1 MILVRIVLLL
11 FAVSAAA
18 GELEERVQA
27 GLEAHAF
34 GRDALLIPDNMVRHE
49 VAAPRA
55 TPGLVLELLARPLA
69 AADAA
74 ALFERIVPA
83 ALARF
88 NPFAPPVEMAD
99 FETLLAGY
107 VSELTPETFLEATAR
122 FVQGLGAPG
131 LSFPPPQRRETAIGM
146 VSIGGPGPDRHGS
159 EAALIV
165 DPGGDDVYERA
176 PARPGRYSIVVDVAG
191 QDRYRGSDLADHG
204 YAALIDLAGDD
215 RYDMQSGLGAARGGI
230 SLLLDAGGDDRYR
243 VRARGQGYAA
253 AGGLGILWDM
263 AGDDAYVAEGEPDPW
278 GREGGLS
285 FAQGATEGE
294 RSTLAGGIG
303 ILRDD
308 AGEDRYEAQ
317 LFAQGA
323 GYYFGLGLLWD
334 RGGADRYR
342 AVRYAQGSGVH
353 QALGVLRD
361 ERGADDYALAA
372 GVGQGVGHDMAV
384 GLLVDDAGEDL
395 YEAGYLAQ
403 GSASSNGVGVLAD
416 LAGGGRFA
424 MADRSLA
431 WGGAEGSRGLPSV
444 GVLVHDAARSSFAN
458 ADPRPAAPGA
468 APAQPGAAP
477 AQPACAELPAS
488 RLRQVTQDP
497 QSVMA
502 QVSPEDFYAMSSLEQ
517 ALACAAAAAPPEA
530 LTAMWAA
537 FERALSADPA
547 TPFAWMIGHALYK
560 RPAPPQAQ
568 QRLLAALDAHPSCAV
583 RAQTLLAW
591 PSEERARARLQS
603 ACWRERAAA
612 QRALESLRRPAPK

>member
-1 MILVRIVLLL
+1 VILVRIFLLL

-18 GELEERVQA
+18 GELEERVNA
-27 GLEAHAF
+27 RLEAHPF
-34 GRDALLIPDNMVRHE
+34 GRDALLIPENLVRHE

-74 ALFERIVPA
+74 AVFERIVPA

-88 NPFAPPVEMAD
+88 NPFAAPVETVD
-99 FETLLAGY
+99 FETLLARY

-131 LSFPPPQRRETAIGM
+131 LAFPPPQRRETAIGT
-146 VSIGGPGPDRHGS
+146 VSIGGPGPDRHGP

-176 PARPGRYSIVVDVAG
+176 PARPGGFSIVVDVGG

-308 AGEDRYEAQ
+308 AGDDRYEAQ

-361 ERGADDYALAA
+361 ERGDDDFALAA

-403 GSASSNGVGVLAD
+403 GSASSNGAGVLAD

-424 MADRSLA
+424 MADKALA
-431 WGGAEGSRGLPSV
+431 WGGAEGARGLPSV
-444 GVLVHDAARSSFAN
+444 GVLVHDAARSSFAR
-458 ADPRPAAPGA
+458 ADPRPAAP
-468 APAQPGAAP
+468 AQSGAAP
-477 AQPACAELPAS
+477 AQPACEELPAS
-488 RLRQVTQDP
+488 RLRQVAQDP
-497 QSVMA
+497 QSAMA
-502 QVSPEDFYAMSSLEQ
+502 RVSPEDFYAMSSLEQ

-612 QRALESLRRPAPK
+612 QRALESLRRPAPR

>member
-1 MILVRIVLLL
+1 
-11 FAVSAAA
+11 
-18 GELEERVQA
+18 
-27 GLEAHAF
+27 
-34 GRDALLIPDNMVRHE
+34 

-74 ALFERIVPA
+74 AVFERIVPA

-88 NPFAPPVEMAD
+88 NPFATPVEMVD
-99 FETLLAGY
+99 FETLLARY

-131 LSFPPPQRRETAIGM
+131 LSFPPPQRRETAIGI
-146 VSIGGPGPDRHGS
+146 VSIGGPGPDRHGP

-176 PARPGRYSIVVDVAG
+176 SARPGGFSIVVDVGG
-191 QDRYRGSDLADHG
+191 QDRYQGSDLADHG

-215 RYDMQSGLGAARGGI
+215 QYDMQSGLGAARGGI

-263 AGDDAYVAEGEPDPW
+263 AGDDAYLAEGEPDPW
-278 GREGGLS
+278 GRESGLS

-308 AGEDRYEAQ
+308 AGADRYEAQ

-361 ERGADDYALAA
+361 ERGGDDYALAA
-372 GVGQGVGHDMAV
+372 GVGQGVGHDMAI

-424 MADRSLA
+424 MADRALA

-444 GVLVHDAARSSFAN
+444 GVLVHDAARSSFAK
-458 ADPRPAAPGA
+458 ADPRPAAPG
-468 APAQPGAAP
+468 PAP
-477 AQPACAELPAS
+477 AQPACEELPAS

-497 QSVMA
+497 QSAMA
-502 QVSPEDFYAMSSLEQ
+502 QVSPQDFYAMSSLEQ

-530 LTAMWAA
+530 LPAMWAA

-547 TPFAWMIGHALYK
+547 TPFAWMIGHAVYK
-560 RPAPPQAQ
+560 RPVPPEAQ

-583 RAQTLLAW
+583 RAQALLAW

-612 QRALESLRRPAPK
+612 RAALESLRRPAPR